1 MVERSGL
8 DDIRI
13 YFIGDSYVNGTG
25 DPAYLGWPGRACAA
39 SRSDK
44 TSITCYN
51 LGIRAD
57 TSEDVLRR
65 WEQEVEARQLKPHDG
80 RVVFGFGAN
89 DCWIEDGKTRVDR
102 ADTVRNTEQILTRAR
117 SLFPTLMI
125 GPPPGN
131 DESEDARREE
141 MSALIGKIARSAG
154 VPYLE
159 VIQELRA
166 EGVWQQEAALGDRIH
181 PAEGGYSSLARLVL
195 AWPQWWFHEA
205 KRR

>member
-1 MVERSGL
+1 MV
-8 DDIRI
+8 DIRI

-25 DPAYLGWPGRACAA
+25 DHAYLGWPGRVCAA
-39 SRSDK
+39 SRSHEV
-44 TSITCYN
+44 SITCYN
-51 LGIRAD
+51 LGTRGD
-57 TSEDVLRR
+57 TSEDVLSR
-65 WEQEVEARQLKPHDG
+65 WEREVASRRLIPHDG

-89 DCWIEDGKTRVDR
+89 DCWIEEGKTRVER
-102 ADTVRNTEQILTRAR
+102 ADTKRNTEQILSRAH
-117 SLFPTLMI
+117 SIFPTLMV
-125 GPPPGN
+125 GPPPGI
-131 DESEDARREE
+131 DEDEHSRRVEI
-141 MSALIGKIARSAG
+141 SSLIGTIANNIG

-166 EGVWQQEAALGDRIH
+166 EGVWQQEAVLGDRIH